1 MMNKYNKEE
10 APKTRES
17 PVSSRIWLG
26 LFILVIGIALLG
38 QKLGLPLPEWLFT
51 WPALLIVIGVGIGI
65 KDRFQNPGSWIMVLI
80 GSVFLADRNVNGMDF
95 HRFLWPAIL
104 IIIGLTFI
112 LRPKRNRNSGRFN
125 FGNRSYPYPKRGGHG
140 FAAGDPTSGDDG
152 ERPEAED
159 TNAGSVSGAEFDWRD
174 DHGEILDINSVFGGI
189 KRFVVSKNFQGGAI
203 TTFMGGAEIN
213 LVQADISHT
222 ILIDISNLFG
232 GTKLIVPANW
242 TVKNEVS
249 AVFGGVEDKRNLAA
263 LVPDKDK
270 ILLLKGICVF
280 GGIELR
286 SY

>member
-1 MMNKYNKEE
+1 MNKYNKKETV
-10 APKTRES
+10 KTRES
-17 PVSSRIWLG
+17 SISSRIWLG
-26 LFILVIGIALLG
+26 LLILVIGIGLMG
-38 QKLGLPLPEWLFT
+38 QKLGLPLPGWLFT
-51 WPALLIVIGVGIGI
+51 WPVLLIVIGVGVGI

-80 GSVFLADRNVNGMDF
+80 GSVFLADQNVDGMDF

-112 LRPKRNRNSGRFN
+112 LRPKRPRNPGRF
-125 FGNRSYPYPKRGGHG
+125 FDSRSRPGTKEGPLG
-140 FAAGDPTSGDDG
+140 FRDDDSG
-152 ERPEAED
+152 ERDGGRNPDPEIL
-159 TNAGSVSGAEFDWRD
+159 NVNSVFGAEFDRGED
-174 DHGEILDINSVFGGI
+174 YDHAEVLNINSVFGGI

-213 LVQADISHT
+213 LVQADIRHT

-249 AVFGGVEDKRNLAA
+249 AIFGGVEDKRNLAA